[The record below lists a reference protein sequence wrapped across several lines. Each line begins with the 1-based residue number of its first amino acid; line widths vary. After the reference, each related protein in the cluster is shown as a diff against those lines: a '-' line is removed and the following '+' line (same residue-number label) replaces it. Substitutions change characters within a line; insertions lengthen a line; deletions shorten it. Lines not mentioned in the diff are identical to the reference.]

1 MSDWITIECGSY
13 SLEKEIDSVYLES
26 ISWSDDDSVWLD
38 GNEEYWANKVEL
50 RRWSKGK

>member
-26 ISWSDDDSVWLD
+26 LSWSGNDSDW
-38 GNEEYWANKVEL
+38 NEEISDYWENTAEFCKWCRGN
-50 RRWSKGK
+50 